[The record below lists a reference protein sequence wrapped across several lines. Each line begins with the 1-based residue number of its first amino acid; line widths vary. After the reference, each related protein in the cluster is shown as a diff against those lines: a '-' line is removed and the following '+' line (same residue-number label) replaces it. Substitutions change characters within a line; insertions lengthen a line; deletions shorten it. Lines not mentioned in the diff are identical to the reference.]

1 MQLTVNRDD
10 LAKAISITQSI
21 VEKKSTM
28 PILLNFLM
36 QAEGDEIRLTASD
49 LDITATIKLN
59 AKVKKK
65 GSTTINAKVFS
76 DLVKEL
82 PQGEISITLGDAER
96 MEIASLSGKSN
107 VKIVCISSESYPD
120 LPGLGLNV
128 TSQVP
133 AEVIL
138 DMFNK
143 TLYAASTDETK
154 FNLNGVY
161 LKTEKTGKDNALLM
175 VSTDGHRLA
184 IIRRVISELTP
195 IEGIIIPRKGVVE
208 FKRILEQ
215 PDLGSAI
222 GVGISSGF
230 FVVDTRDVKMS
241 MRLIDGEFPD
251 YSKVMPSQF
260 SAKVTLDNTELH
272 QSLKRASL
280 LVTEK
285 NKCVR
290 FDFSEGN
297 LKISSSSP
305 ELGEASEELEC
316 NYTGAP
322 LSVGFNPKY
331 LIDILNTLDTTQKV
345 VLELNGAFGPARL
358 YSDADEA
365 YFGIVMPMRL

>member
-1 MQLTVNRDD
+1 MQLTVNREE
-10 LAKAISITQSI
+10 LAKAIGITQSI

-36 QAEGDEIRLTASD
+36 QADGKEIKLTASD
-49 LDITATIKLN
+49 LDITATIKLS
-59 AKVKKK
+59 ADVKKK
-65 GSTTINAKVFS
+65 GSTTVNAKVFS
-76 DLVKEL
+76 DLVREL
-82 PQGEISITLGDAER
+82 PQGEISVNLGQSER

-107 VKIVCISSESYPD
+107 VKIVCISAESYPD

-128 TSQVP
+128 TNQVP
-133 AEVIL
+133 AEIL
-138 DMFNK
+138 LEMFNK

-154 FNLNGVY
+154 FNLNGVFV
-161 LKTEKTGKDNALLM
+161 KTEKQGKDTALLM

-184 IIRRVISELTP
+184 IVRRVVSE
-195 IEGIIIPRKGVVE
+195 IGSIDGIIIPRKGVVE

-215 PDLGSAI
+215 PDLGSGI

-230 FVVDTRDVKMS
+230 FVVDSRDVKMS

-251 YSKVMPSQF
+251 YSKVLPKQF
-260 SAKVTLDNTELH
+260 SAKVSLDNSELH
-272 QSLKRASL
+272 QSLKRTGL

-290 FDFSEGN
+290 FDFTEGN

-305 ELGEASEELEC
+305 ELGEASEELVC
-316 NYTGAP
+316 DYQGAP
-322 LSVGFNPKY
+322 VSIGFNPKY
-331 LIDILNTLDTTQKV
+331 LIDILNTLDSNQKV
-345 VLELNGAFGPARL
+345 VMELNGAFGPARI
-358 YSDADEA
+358 YSESDEA